1 MRGSKL
7 VTRSMVAIKK
17 PSGDGEDSA
26 EIPDEDIT
34 PELPG
39 HAKNAPEQGV
49 KKQVTVSRQ
58 QLEEALKKKATNL
71 FNINKEKFELEQE
84 ELKK

>member
-7 VTRSMVAIKK
+7 VTKSMVAIKK
-17 PSGDGEDSA
+17 AQGDDSA